1 MHLKGRAFRKNKK
14 IKMNRIKELLK
25 PKLKLLPGTRLTSF
39 LFITASIA
47 IAFGILFAASIYY
60 NIDTGEVIVEEIQR
74 VTNVLRATYGLI
86 VGGSSNQNPASGYK
100 LEVVGDTLFSGNV
113 MVNNVGGTAQEL
125 RFLEGGSSPAQYIG
139 LKAPDGLTTNRV
151 YILPHHDT
159 SPPSD
164 DYVLTWQSG
173 NRLEWKQVTAVGG
186 AGDITAVGDVAS
198 GSAFT
203 SDGTQGTSLWFV
215 YDAGGGTYYRG
226 QLTRAP
232 LSQNRTYT
240 LPDLSGTITL
250 TSGNLTDG
258 SVLFASGGL
267 IAQDNANFYWDN
279 SLKRLRLGGSLAI
292 REGGSNPQY
301 YTIFQGGD
309 QSADIIYTL
318 PPNPGSANYVL
329 TTDGSGNL
337 SWQPITGGP
346 GGVVGSGTANR
357 LAKWTGTSS
366 LGNAGIEDTS
376 SAVRITLTDSTTTIF
391 NNLTVSGTG
400 IHSFSG
406 ILDPYQMDAFTLI
419 GNITGSG
426 NPNITGI
433 GNLLANYVEA
443 NTLQVAT
450 IQSGSGDILLNPAS
464 GIVQL
469 ATGDYI
475 RTSGGF
481 EIGKSGTQILREIVP
496 IMGFDLP
503 VRSATTSYVKI
514 SRDIV
519 NYPLNPC
526 RPGTQRVHKLVIRYG
541 SATTTDWEIA
551 ISTGPVYSFS
561 LPANGDISKG
571 SVQTVAV
578 TIPTPSGSCTNWN
591 QGTETDDWWV
601 RVRPNGQDIMIYQI
615 FLAGYDEI
623 L

>member
-1 MHLKGRAFRKNKK
+1 
-14 IKMNRIKELLK
+14 MNRIKELLK

-39 LFITASIA
+39 LFIAASIT

-86 VGGSSNQNPASGYK
+86 VGGSPNQNPASGYK
-100 LEVVGDTLFSGNV
+100 LEVVGDALFSGNA
-113 MVNNVGGTAQEL
+113 MVNNVGDTAQEL

-139 LKAPDGLTTNRV
+139 LKAPDGLTTSRV
-151 YILPHHDT
+151 YILPHHNN

-173 NRLEWKQVTAVGG
+173 NQLEWRQVTAVGG

-215 YDAGGGTYYRG
+215 YNAGGGTYYRG
-226 QLTRAP
+226 QLTRAT
-232 LSQNRTYT
+232 LTADRTYT

-250 TSGNLTDG
+250 TSGSLTDG
-258 SVLFASGGL
+258 SVLFASNGL
-267 IAQDNANFYWDN
+267 INQDNANFYWDN
-279 SLKRLRLGGSLAI
+279 AAKRLRVGGTLAI
-292 REGGSNPQY
+292 REGGSNPTY
-301 YTIFQGGD
+301 YTIFQGSD

-318 PPNPGSANYVL
+318 PPNAGSVNYVL

-337 SWQPITGGP
+337 TWQSISGGGI
-346 GGVVGSGTANR
+346 GGVTGSGTTNR
-357 LAKWTGTSS
+357 LTKWTGTSS

-376 SAVRITLTDSTTTIF
+376 SAVQITLTNSTTTVS

-400 IHSFSG
+400 IHSFAG
-406 ILDPYQMDAFTLI
+406 ILDPNQMDAFTLI
-419 GNITGSG
+419 GNITGSDS
-426 NPNITGI
+426 PNITGI
-433 GNLLANYVEA
+433 GNFSAVTAVLSTSVTSPLYTSSGA
-443 NTLQVAT
+443 LT
-450 IQSGSGDILLNPAS
+450 IQSASGDITIDPYS
-464 GIVQL
+464 GVIQL
-469 ATGDYI
+469 GTSDYI
-475 RTSGGF
+475 KTSGGF
-481 EIGKSGTQILREIVP
+481 EIGKAGKEILRELIP
-496 IMGFDLP
+496 IFGFDLP
-503 VRSATTSYVKI
+503 AKTATTSYVKI

-526 RPGTQRVHKLVIRYG
+526 EAGTQRVHKLVIRYG
-541 SATTTDWEIA
+541 ATATSSWQVATSSGAYGAFQLPPTDA
-551 ISTGPVYSFS
+551 TSTGSVYTAETSIPV
-561 LPANGDISKG
+561 
-571 SVQTVAV
+571 
-578 TIPTPSGSCTNWN
+578 PTGSCTGWN
-591 QGTETDDWWV
+591 QGIDTDDWWV
-601 RVRPNGQDIMIYQI
+601 RTKLDASGEIMIYQV